1 MYQPLT
7 SLTREQQ
14 LEKLQ
19 LNNDNTIW
27 DMIVVGGGITGAGIL
42 LTASQAGLKVLL
54 IEKQDF
60 AWGASS
66 KSSKMVHG
74 GLRYLG
80 SGQYTMTKDAVT
92 EREKL
97 LNELP
102 GLVNPLQFLMGHYK
116 SQFPGPFVFNS
127 LLTIYDWIGGKRN
140 HSYIDHGIADFHVP
154 GIEQHKLRGA
164 TQFADAVTD
173 DARLVMR
180 VLQEAQEL
188 GGTVMNYLSADI
200 LLKQELKP
208 VLKPALKPELKTEPK
223 TDDQVTGIRVT
234 DQVSGQEFNLTAKVV
249 INATGPWTDKLRQ
262 QLQAKKAIRP
272 LRGSHLI
279 VPSWRLPLAYSVSYF
294 HPEDKRPIFAF
305 PWENSTV
312 IGTTDLDHQ
321 HDLEQQP
328 CISQNE
334 VDYLLSGINKQF
346 PQANISEADVI
357 STYAGIRPVVSN
369 NANNSSDNSSDN
381 SASSSAIKTDVNKIK
396 PSDEKREHSIWNE
409 QGLISVAGGKLTTF
423 RLIALDVL
431 KVAQHYLP
439 DINLVDLQTAK
450 LFKAITVTPPVDN
463 YLNQQQIQRLK
474 SHYGNHYSHLLNHA
488 RHDELKLIGST
499 NTSLAEL
506 KWILQHELVVH
517 LDDLLLRRSRIG
529 LLLPKGGE
537 QLFVQLQPL
546 CQTALHWDDKH
557 WQHEVTRY
565 QDMMQ
570 RYYGLPQQRI
580 GLAAF
585 NDDSPRVVAH

>member
-1 MYQPLT
+1 MSHVLANLSRPQRLT
-7 SLTREQQ
+7 QIQQ
-14 LEKLQ
+14 HAPSTTVSTVDISGNSAGNSTGNSTEH
-19 LNNDNTIW
+19 NRPW
-27 DMIVVGGGITGAGIL
+27 DMIIIGGGITGAGIL

-54 IEKQDF
+54 IEQQDF

-80 SGQYTMTKDAVT
+80 SGQYNMTKDAVI

-97 LNELP
+97 LHELP
-102 GLVNPLQFLMGHYK
+102 GLVSPLQFLMGHYK
-116 SQFPGPFVFNS
+116 YQFPGPLVFNT

-140 HSYIDHGIADFHVP
+140 HRYINHNIADFYAP
-154 GIEQHKLRGA
+154 GIEQSKLQGA

-180 VLQEAQEL
+180 VLQEAQDL
-188 GGTVMNYLSADI
+188 GGTAMNYLSAEQLI
-200 LLKQELKP
+200 
-208 VLKPALKPELKTEPK
+208 KTAG
-223 TDDQVTGIRVT
+223 QVTGIRVA
-234 DQVSGQEFNLTAKVV
+234 DQVSGQQFNLSAKVV
-249 INATGPWTDKLRQ
+249 VNATGPWTDKLRLQ
-262 QLQAKKAIRP
+262 VQAKKAIRP

-312 IGTTDLDHQ
+312 IGTTDLDHH
-321 HDLEQQP
+321 HDLDQQP

-334 VDYLLSGINKQF
+334 VDYLLAGINKKF
-346 PQANISEADVI
+346 PQADISEDDVI

-369 NANNSSDNSSDN
+369 HDNEQS
-381 SASSSAIKTDVNKIK
+381 TK

-423 RLIALDVL
+423 RLIALEVL
-431 KVAQHYLP
+431 TAAQDYLPSMDLKALRNQRLFKPVSDDNTEHGLSQSQRQRLTSLYGQHYS
-439 DINLVDLQTAK
+439 DLLKHATTHE
-450 LFKAITVTPPVDN
+450 FKAI
-463 YLNQQQIQRLK
+463 
-474 SHYGNHYSHLLNHA
+474 GN
-488 RHDELKLIGST
+488 T

-506 KWILQHELVVH
+506 KWSLQHEMVVH

-529 LLLPKGGE
+529 LLLPHGGAH
-537 QLFVQLQPL
+537 LFDQLQPL
-546 CQTALHWDDKH
+546 CQTTLGWNDVE
-557 WQHEVTRY
+557 WQQEVKRY
-565 QDMMQ
+565 QDMIQ
-570 RYYGLPQQRI
+570 RYYGLPKHNAH
-580 GLAAF
+580 LAK
-585 NDDSPRVVAH
+585 DDELVAKNNHRVTKDSASLVNTLAS

>member
-7 SLTREQQ
+7 SLTRDQQ

-19 LNNDNTIW
+19 LNSNNTIW

-116 SQFPGPFVFNS
+116 YQFPGPFIFNS

-140 HSYIDHGIADFHVP
+140 HRYINNGIADFHVP
-154 GIEQHKLRGA
+154 GIEQHQLRGA

-200 LLKQELKP
+200 LLKQELK
-208 VLKPALKPELKTEPK
+208 TEPK
-223 TDDQVTGIRVT
+223 TTEQVTGIRVE
-234 DQVSGQEFNLTAKVV
+234 DQVSGQQFNLTAKVV

-312 IGTTDLDHQ
+312 IGTTDLDHD
-321 HDLEQQP
+321 DLEQQP

-346 PQANISEADVI
+346 PQAELSEADVI

-369 NANNSSDNSSDN
+369 NASENSKNDVK
-381 SASSSAIKTDVNKIK
+381 KTK

-439 DINLVDLQTAK
+439 DMNLVDLQTAK
-450 LFKAITVTPPVDN
+450 LFTAITVTPPTDS

-474 SHYGNHYSHLLNHA
+474 SHYGSHYSHLLNHA

-506 KWILQHELVVH
+506 KWILQHEMVVH

-537 QLFVQLQPL
+537 QLFTQLQHL
-546 CQTALHWDDKH
+546 CQTILEWDDQH
-557 WQHEVTRY
+557 WQHELARY
-565 QDMMQ
+565 QDIIQ
-570 RYYGLPQQRI
+570 RYYGLPQQRFDI
-580 GLAAF
+580 ATF
-585 NDDSPRVVAH
+585 SDDLPRVVAH

>member
-7 SLTREQQ
+7 SLTRDQQ

-19 LNNDNTIW
+19 LNKDNTVW

-97 LNELP
+97 LSELP

-140 HSYIDHGIADFHVP
+140 HSYINHGIADFHVP

-188 GGTVMNYLSADI
+188 GGTVINYLGAQQ
-200 LLKQELKP
+200 L
-208 VLKPALKPELKTEPK
+208 VKTAE
-223 TDDQVTGIRVT
+223 QVTGIRVA
-234 DQVSGQEFNLTAKVV
+234 DQVSGQEFNLAAKVV

-262 QLQAKKAIRP
+262 QMQAKKAIRP

-312 IGTTDLDHQ
+312 IGTTDLDHH

-334 VDYLLSGINKQF
+334 VDYLLNGINKQF
-346 PQANISEADVI
+346 PQADINEADVI

-369 NANNSSDNSSDN
+369 SANTKN
-381 SASSSAIKTDVNKIK
+381 DVNNTK

-439 DINLVDLQTAK
+439 DMNLVDLQTSK
-450 LFKAITVTPPVDN
+450 LFKPITVTPPVDSN
-463 YLNQQQIQRLK
+463 LPQQQIQRLK
-474 SHYGNHYSHLLNHA
+474 SQYGNNYSYLLNHA
-488 RHDELKLIGST
+488 RHDELKSIGST
-499 NTSLAEL
+499 NTFLAEL
-506 KWILQHELVVH
+506 KWILQHEMVVH

-537 QLFVQLQPL
+537 QLFAQLQPL
-546 CQTALHWDDKH
+546 CQPVLHWDDNQ
-557 WQHEVTRY
+557 WQHEVERY
-565 QDMMQ
+565 TDIIQ
-570 RYYGLPQQRI
+570 RYYGLPQQRVA
-580 GLAAF
+580 LAAF
-585 NDDSPRVVAH
+585 NDDPPRVVAH

>member
-1 MYQPLT
+1 MSHVLA
-7 SLTREQQ
+7 SLSRAQRLSQIQQ
-14 LEKLQ
+14 DA
-19 LNNDNTIW
+19 NNTVW

-54 IEKQDF
+54 IEQQDF

-80 SGQYTMTKDAVT
+80 SGQYNMTKDAVT

-116 SQFPGPFVFNS
+116 YQFPGPLVFNS

-140 HSYIDHGIADFHVP
+140 HSYINHGIADFHAP
-154 GIEQHKLRGA
+154 GIEQNKLQGA

-188 GGTVMNYLSADI
+188 GGTAINYLSAEQLI
-200 LLKQELKP
+200 
-208 VLKPALKPELKTEPK
+208 KTADK
-223 TDDQVTGIRVT
+223 VTGIT
-234 DQVSGQEFNLTAKVV
+234 ASEQVSGQTFNLQAKVV

-262 QLQAKKAIRP
+262 QLHAKKAIRP

-312 IGTTDLDHQ
+312 IGTTDLDH
-321 HDLEQQP
+321 DSGLDQQP

-334 VDYLLSGINKQF
+334 VDYLLAGINKQF
-346 PQANISEADVI
+346 PQANISEVDVI

-369 NANNSSDNSSDN
+369 
-381 SASSSAIKTDVNKIK
+381 SASSNASNKKHPKKTK

-439 DINLVDLQTAK
+439 DMNLIDLQAAK
-450 LFKAITVTPPVDN
+450 LFQPITDKPGDSI
-463 YLNQQQIQRLK
+463 LHQQQIQRLK
-474 SHYGNHYSHLLNHA
+474 SQYGKHYSHLINNADHN
-488 RHDELKLIGST
+488 ELKPIAST
-499 NTSLAEL
+499 NTLLAEL
-506 KWILQHELVVH
+506 KWILHHEMVVH

-529 LLLPKGGE
+529 LLLAKGGE
-537 QLFVQLQPL
+537 QLFLQLQPL
-546 CQTALHWDDKH
+546 CQAALHWNDEL
-557 WQHEVTRY
+557 WQQELSRY
-565 QDMMQ
+565 QDIIV
-570 RYYGLPQQRI
+570 RYYSLPKHSHFLSTQ
-580 GLAAF
+580 GASSA
-585 NDDSPRVVAH
+585 NTVVN

>member
-1 MYQPLT
+1 
-7 SLTREQQ
+7 
-14 LEKLQ
+14 
-19 LNNDNTIW
+19 
-27 DMIVVGGGITGAGIL
+27 MIIVGGGITGAGIL

-54 IEKQDF
+54 IEQQDF

-74 GLRYLG
+74 GLRYLAC
-80 SGQYTMTKDAVT
+80 GQYNMAKDAVT

-127 LLTIYDWIGGKRN
+127 LLTIYDWVGGKRN
-140 HSYIDHGIADFHVP
+140 HSYINHGVSDFHAP
-154 GIEQHKLRGA
+154 GIDRHKLQGA

-188 GGTVMNYLSADI
+188 GGCAINYLSADHLI
-200 LLKQELKP
+200 
-208 VLKPALKPELKTEPK
+208 KTADK
-223 TDDQVTGIRVT
+223 VSGITVS
-234 DQVSGQEFNLTAKVV
+234 DQVSEQQFSLTSKVV

-279 VPSWRLPLAYSVSYF
+279 IPSWRLPLAYSVSYF

-312 IGTTDLDHQ
+312 IGTTDLDH
-321 HDLEQQP
+321 DTNLDQQP
-328 CISQNE
+328 CISQSE
-334 VDYLLSGINKQF
+334 VDYLLTGINKQF
-346 PQANISEADVI
+346 PQANICEADVI

-369 NANNSSDNSSDN
+369 NANARNNVEN
-381 SASSSAIKTDVNKIK
+381 TK

-431 KVAQHYLP
+431 KIAQHYLP
-439 DINLVDLQTAK
+439 DMNLIKLQTAK
-450 LFKAITVTPPVDN
+450 LFKPITAKPVDSI
-463 YLNQQQIQRLK
+463 LHQQQIKRLK
-474 SHYGNHYSHLLNHA
+474 SLYGNHYTHLINNANH
-488 RHDELKLIGST
+488 DDLKLIGST
-499 NTSLAEL
+499 NTLFAEL
-506 KWILQHELVVH
+506 KWVLQHEMVIH
-517 LDDLLLRRSRIG
+517 LDDLLLRRSRVG
-529 LLLPKGGE
+529 LLLPRGGE
-537 QLFVQLQPL
+537 QLFTQLQPL
-546 CQTALHWDDKH
+546 CQTALHWNEIQ
-557 WQHEVTRY
+557 WQHEVSRY
-565 QDMMQ
+565 QAIIQ
-570 RYYGLPQQRI
+570 RYYSLPKH
-580 GLAAF
+580 
-585 NDDSPRVVAH
+585 NDSPSNVVAS

>member
-1 MYQPLT
+1 MNHILT
-7 SLTREQQ
+7 SLSRKQHLSQIQQ
-14 LEKLQ
+14 SA
-19 LNNDNTIW
+19 DNTVW
-27 DMIVVGGGITGAGIL
+27 DMIVAGGGTPGAGIL
-42 LTASQAGLKVLL
+42 LSASQAGLKVLL
-54 IEKQDF
+54 VEQQDF

-80 SGQYTMTKDAVT
+80 SGQYNMTKDAVT

-140 HSYIDHGIADFHVP
+140 HSYINQGIGDFHVP
-154 GIEQHKLRGA
+154 GIEQNKLQGA

-188 GGTVMNYLSADI
+188 GGRAINYLSAEHLI
-200 LLKQELKP
+200 
-208 VLKPALKPELKTEPK
+208 KTA
-223 TDDQVTGIRVT
+223 DRVTGIKVS
-234 DQVSGQEFNLTAKVV
+234 DQVSGQVFSLKANVV

-279 VPSWRLPLAYSVSYF
+279 IPSWRLPLAYSVSYF

-312 IGTTDLDHQ
+312 IGTTDLDHNS
-321 HDLEQQP
+321 DLDQQP
-328 CISQNE
+328 CISQSE
-334 VDYLLSGINKQF
+334 VDYLLTGINRQF

-369 NANNSSDNSSDN
+369 STNSTANTRSKVKN
-381 SASSSAIKTDVNKIK
+381 TK

-439 DINLVDLQTAK
+439 DINLIELQAAK
-450 LFKAITVTPPVDN
+450 LFQPIKVKPIDSILTP
-463 YLNQQQIQRLK
+463 QQIQRLK
-474 SHYGNHYSHLLNHA
+474 SQYGNHYSHLINNATHG
-488 RHDELKLIGST
+488 DLKLIGST
-499 NTSLAEL
+499 NTLFAEL
-506 KWILQHELVVH
+506 KWILQHEMVIH
-517 LDDLLLRRSRIG
+517 LDDLLLRRCRIG

-546 CQTALHWDDKH
+546 CQAALHWNEAQ
-557 WQHEVTRY
+557 WQHEVGRY
-565 QDMMQ
+565 QTIIQ
-570 RYYGLPQQRI
+570 RYYSLPKHSHC
-580 GLAAF
+580 LPKH
-585 NDDSPRVVAH
+585 NDSSPHVVAS

>member
-7 SLTREQQ
+7 SLTRDQQ

-140 HSYIDHGIADFHVP
+140 HSYINHGIADFHVP

-200 LLKQELKP
+200 LLKQEL
-208 VLKPALKPELKTEPK
+208 EIEPK
-223 TDDQVTGIRVT
+223 AGDQVTGIRVT

-346 PQANISEADVI
+346 PQADISEADVI

-369 NANNSSDNSSDN
+369 SVNSKN
-381 SASSSAIKTDVNKIK
+381 DVNNTK

-439 DINLVDLQTAK
+439 DMNLVDLQTAK
-450 LFKAITVTPPVDN
+450 LFKAITVTPPVDS

-474 SHYGNHYSHLLNHA
+474 SQYGNHYSHLLNHA
-488 RHDELKLIGST
+488 RHNELKSIGST
-499 NTSLAEL
+499 NTSIAEL
-506 KWILQHELVVH
+506 RWILQHEMVVH
-517 LDDLLLRRSRIG
+517 LDDLLLRRTRIG

-537 QLFVQLQPL
+537 QLFAQLQPL
-546 CQTALHWDDKH
+546 CQTALHWEDKH

-565 QDMMQ
+565 QDMIQ
-570 RYYGLPQQRI
+570 RYYGLPQQRA

-585 NDDSPRVVAH
+585 NDDSSRVVAH

>member
-1 MYQPLT
+1 MSHVLASFSRAQRL
-7 SLTREQQ
+7 SQIQQ
-14 LEKLQ
+14 GA
-19 LNNDNTIW
+19 DNTVW

-54 IEKQDF
+54 IEQQDF

-80 SGQYTMTKDAVT
+80 SGQYNMTKDAVT

-116 SQFPGPFVFNS
+116 YQFPGPLVFNS

-140 HSYIDHGIADFHVP
+140 HRYINHGIADFHAP
-154 GIEQHKLRGA
+154 GIEQNKLQGA

-180 VLQEAQEL
+180 VLQEAQER
-188 GGTVMNYLSADI
+188 GGTAINYLSAEHIIITADT
-200 LLKQELKP
+200 
-208 VLKPALKPELKTEPK
+208 VS
-223 TDDQVTGIRVT
+223 GINVT
-234 DQVSGQEFNLTAKVV
+234 DQVSGQKFNLQAKVV

-262 QLQAKKAIRP
+262 QLHAKKAIRP

-312 IGTTDLDHQ
+312 IGTTDLDHDS
-321 HDLEQQP
+321 DLDQQP

-334 VDYLLSGINKQF
+334 VDYLLTGINKQF
-346 PQANISEADVI
+346 PQADISESDVI

-369 NANNSSDNSSDN
+369 D
-381 SASSSAIKTDVNKIK
+381 ASNKKHLTKTK

-439 DINLVDLQTAK
+439 DMNLIDLQAAK
-450 LFKAITVTPPVDN
+450 LFQTIPDTPVDSI
-463 YLNQQQIQRLK
+463 LHQQQIQRLK
-474 SHYGNHYSHLLNHA
+474 SQYGKHYSHLINNADH
-488 RHDELKLIGST
+488 HELRPIGST
-499 NTSLAEL
+499 NTLLAEL
-506 KWILQHELVVH
+506 KWSLQHEMVVH
-517 LDDLLLRRSRIG
+517 LDDLLLRRTRIG
-529 LLLPKGGE
+529 LLLAAGGE
-537 QLFVQLQPL
+537 QLFRQLQPL
-546 CQTALHWDDKH
+546 CQTALHWNEGQ
-557 WQHEVTRY
+557 WQQELSRY
-565 QDMMQ
+565 QDIIV
-570 RYYGLPQQRI
+570 RYYSLPKHRQLLSTQDVSS
-580 GLAAF
+580 A
-585 NDDSPRVVAH
+585 NVVAN